1 MSDIDTRIAQFEH
14 MAAEDPDNE
23 MAHFSL
29 GNALLKAGRHADAAS
44 SYQRCI
50 QLNPQM
56 SKAYQ
61 LAGEALIESGRKQ
74 EATDVLSGGYEVAAR
89 NGDMMPQKAIKGLLA
104 QIGVEPPEVAQEQP
118 PAAGGPET
126 GDSAGRATGRAG
138 QYLPE
143 PPMRGALGKWIHENI
158 TADTWQSW
166 IGQGTKVINELRLD
180 LSREEDQVVFER
192 NMCEFLGI
200 DEALAEKLTQ
210 QKRT

>member
-29 GNALLKAGRHADAAS
+29 GNALLKAGRHTDAAS

-74 EATDVLSGGYEVAAR
+74 EAADVLSTGYEIAAR
-89 NGDMMPQKAIKGLLA
+89 NGDMMPRQAIKGLLE
-104 QIGVEPPEVAQEQP
+104 QIGVEPPEVAGEQP

-126 GDSAGRATGRAG
+126 SDSAGQATGG
-138 QYLPE
+138 PGTKLPE
-143 PPMRGALGKWIHENI
+143 PPMRGALGKWIYENI

-180 LSREEDQVVFER
+180 LSSEEDQVVFER
-192 NMCEFLGI
+192 NMCDFLGI
-200 DEALAEKLTQ
+200 DEALYEKLTQ
-210 QKRT
+210 KA

>member
-1 MSDIDTRIAQFEH
+1 MSDIDTRIEQFEH

-29 GNALLKAGRHADAAS
+29 GNALLKAGRHTDAAS

-74 EATDVLSGGYEVAAR
+74 EAADVLSTGYEIAAR
-89 NGDMMPQKAIKGLLA
+89 NGDMMPRQAIKGLLE
-104 QIGVEPPEVAQEQP
+104 QIGVEPPEVAGEQP

-126 GDSAGRATGRAG
+126 GDAAGRATGPAG
-138 QYLPE
+138 TKLPE
-143 PPMRGALGKWIHENI
+143 PPMRGALGKWIYENI

-192 NMCEFLGI
+192 NMCDFLGI
-200 DEALAEKLTQ
+200 DEALYEKLTQ
-210 QKRT
+210 KRI

>member
-29 GNALLKAGRHADAAS
+29 GNALLKAGRHTDAAS

-56 SKAYQ
+56 SKASQ

-74 EATDVLSGGYEVAAR
+74 EAADVLSTGYEIAAR
-89 NGDMMPQKAIKGLLA
+89 NGDMMPRQAIKGLLE
-104 QIGVEPPEVAQEQP
+104 QIGVEPPEVAEEQP

-126 GDSAGRATGRAG
+126 DDSVGRTTGRAG
-138 QYLPE
+138 TKLPE
-143 PPMRGALGKWIHENI
+143 PPMRGALGKWIYENI

-192 NMCEFLGI
+192 NMCDFLGI
-200 DEALAEKLTQ
+200 DEALYEKLTQ
-210 QKRT
+210 KV

>member
-74 EATDVLSGGYEVAAR
+74 EAADVLSTGYEIAAR
-89 NGDMMPQKAIKGLLA
+89 NGDMMPRQAIEGLLE
-104 QIGVEPPEVAQEQP
+104 QIGVEPPEVA
-118 PAAGGPET
+118 GET
-126 GDSAGRATGRAG
+126 GDSASQATGRAG
-138 QYLPE
+138 TKLPE
-143 PPMRGALGKWIHENI
+143 PPMRGAVGKWIYENV
-158 TADTWQSW
+158 TVDTWQSW

-192 NMCEFLGI
+192 HMCDFLGI
-200 DEALAEKLTQ
+200 DEALFEKLTQ
-210 QKRT
+210 Q

>member
-1 MSDIDTRIAQFEH
+1 MSDIDTRIAQFQR
-14 MAAEDPDNE
+14 MATEDPDNE

-29 GNALLKAGRHADAAS
+29 GNALLKAGRHADAAP

-74 EATDVLSGGYEVAAR
+74 EAADVLSAGHEVAAR
-89 NGDMMPQKAIKGLLA
+89 NGDMMPRQAIEGLLE
-104 QIGVEPPEVAQEQP
+104 QIGVEPPEVTAEQP
-118 PAAGGPET
+118 PAAGG
-126 GDSAGRATGRAG
+126 AGTH
-138 QYLPE
+138 LPE

-180 LSREEDQVVFER
+180 LSREEDQVVFDR
-192 NMCEFLGI
+192 QMCEFLGI
-200 DEALAEKLTQ
+200 DLALYEKLTQ
-210 QKRT
+210 KRT

>member
-1 MSDIDTRIAQFEH
+1 MSDIDTRIEQFEH

-29 GNALLKAGRHADAAS
+29 GNALLKAGRHTDAAS

-74 EATDVLSGGYEVAAR
+74 EAAGVLSTGYEIAAR
-89 NGDMMPQKAIKGLLA
+89 NGDMMPRQAIKGLLE
-104 QIGVEPPEVAQEQP
+104 QIGVEPPEVA
-118 PAAGGPET
+118 GET
-126 GDSAGRATGRAG
+126 GDGVGQATGRAG
-138 QYLPE
+138 TKLPE
-143 PPMRGALGKWIHENI
+143 PPMRGALGKWIYENI

-192 NMCEFLGI
+192 HMCDFLGI
-200 DEALAEKLTQ
+200 DEALYEKLTQ
-210 QKRT
+210 KV

>member
-29 GNALLKAGRHADAAS
+29 GNALLKAGRSAEAAGS
-44 SYQRCI
+44 FKRCV

-74 EATDVLSGGYEVAAR
+74 EAADVLSTGYEIAAR
-89 NGDMMPQKAIKGLLA
+89 NGDMMPRQAIKGLLE
-104 QIGVEPPEVAQEQP
+104 QIGVEPPEVA
-118 PAAGGPET
+118 GET
-126 GDSAGRATGRAG
+126 GDGVGQATGRAG
-138 QYLPE
+138 TKLPE
-143 PPMRGALGKWIHENI
+143 PPMRGAVGKWIYENV

-192 NMCEFLGI
+192 HMCDFLGI
-200 DEALAEKLTQ
+200 DEALYEKLTQ
-210 QKRT
+210 KA